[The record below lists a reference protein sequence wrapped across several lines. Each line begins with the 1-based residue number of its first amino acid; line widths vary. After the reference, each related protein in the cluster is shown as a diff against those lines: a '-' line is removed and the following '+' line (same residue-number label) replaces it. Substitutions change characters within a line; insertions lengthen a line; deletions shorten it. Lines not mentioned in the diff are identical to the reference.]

1 MAIENAKFGKG
12 IALAGGFDLGA
23 KAPLDSRLT
32 VATIEERDAHVEGNR
47 AYDGMLVFVEANK
60 ITFTEKYDNKGYL
73 NIMEVNEKRAGIS
86 NEIRTS
92 EFPPNEPFHSLVA
105 PAHSKVTDNSSNLS
119 LDVFT
124 SFTSV

>member
-1 MAIENAKFGKG
+1 MSELKSDIIYYNLQNYLDLTGVYRFIVTGYSNSIFSSLWLIPIRIFLFIEV
-12 IALAGGFDLGA
+12 D
-23 KAPLDSRLT
+23 
-32 VATIEERDAHVEGNR
+32 
-47 AYDGMLVFVEANK
+47 
-60 ITFTEKYDNKGYL
+60 
-73 NIMEVNEKRAGIS
+73 EKRAGIL

-92 EFPPNEPFHSLVA
+92 DFPPNEPFHSLVA